1 LAGPPEPMGV
11 AVNYVLQNWS
21 FDPFVVV
28 VAFVVLLH
36 ELGLANLRRRS
47 TAARTRT
54 RRLRSLF
61 FYGGLALLL
70 ITVTSP
76 VDYWSSDYLFV
87 HMIEHIFIAFYAP
100 LLIVAGAPW
109 LPLVHGLPVGPR
121 RAVLRA
127 FLLGRRSRSWRALGR
142 FVTNPWTALLAFNA
156 TMVLWHLPAAFD
168 FAEQNQ
174 LAHIWLM
181 HASLFVTGMLFWL
194 QLVPSYPF
202 RMKAEPFWQI
212 GAILSTNVVMFVLA
226 MSMSLFTD
234 TSWYSV
240 YAHVPG
246 VTLSPYADQQIGAAV
261 LWVCG
266 DFWAIP
272 ALAVAIRRAM
282 DSPGGFSLGV
292 DRLLHHDPSP
302 TLEGLRT
309 STVPSSPVSDG
320 ASSVAQP
327 SALDPSR
334 QR

>member
-1 LAGPPEPMGV
+1 M
-11 AVNYVLQNWS
+11 NYVLKNWS

-28 VAFVVLLH
+28 VALVVLVH

-47 TAARTRT
+47 TSARTRS
-54 RRLRSLF
+54 RRLRSLL
-61 FYGGLALLL
+61 FYGGMALLL

-76 VDYWSSDYLFV
+76 IDYWSSRYLFV
-87 HMIEHIFIAFYAP
+87 HMTEHILIAFYAP

-109 LPLVHGLPVGPR
+109 LPLLHGLPVGPR
-121 RAVLRA
+121 RTLFRA
-127 FLLGRRSRSWRALGR
+127 LLLGRSRSAWRALGR
-142 FVTNPWTALLAFNA
+142 FVTNPWTALIGFNA
-156 TMVLWHLPAAFD
+156 VMVLWHLPAAFD
-168 FAEQNQ
+168 FAEENQ

-181 HASLFVTGMLFWL
+181 HASLFATGLLFWL

-202 RMKAEPFWQI
+202 RLKATPFWQI

-246 VTLSPYADQQIGAAV
+246 VTLSPYGDQQIAAAI

-266 DFWAIP
+266 DFWTIP

-282 DSPGGFSLGV
+282 ESEGGFSLGV
-292 DRLLHHDPSP
+292 DRFLHRDPSP
-302 TLEGLRT
+302 TLETFRA
-309 STVPSSPVSDG
+309 STIAPSSMPGSAPPV
-320 ASSVAQP
+320 VAP
-327 SALDPSR
+327 TELDRFS
-334 QR
+334 QN

>member
-1 LAGPPEPMGV
+1 MGV
-11 AVNYVLQNWS
+11 AVNYVLQNWT

-47 TAARTRT
+47 TAARTRS
-54 RRLRSLF
+54 RRLRSLL

-76 VDYWSSDYLFV
+76 IDYWSSDYLFV
-87 HMIEHIFIAFYAP
+87 HMVEHIFIAFYAP

-109 LPLVHGLPVGPR
+109 LPLLHGLPVVPR
-121 RAVLRA
+121 RALLRA
-127 FLLGRRSRSWRALGR
+127 FLLGRGSPAWRALGR
-142 FVTNPWTALLAFNA
+142 FVTNPWTALVSFNA
-156 TMVLWHLPAAFD
+156 AMVLWHLPAAFD
-168 FAEQNQ
+168 FAEQNP

-181 HASLFVTGMLFWL
+181 HASLFATGMLFWL

-234 TSWYSV
+234 TSWYAV

-266 DFWAIP
+266 DFWAVP

-292 DRLLHHDPSP
+292 DRFFHRDPGP
-302 TLEGLRT
+302 TLEALRASAVSPAAAPDRAYSAPT
-309 STVPSSPVSDG
+309 PSGSGRGPQAPEGGGS
-320 ASSVAQP
+320 
-327 SALDPSR
+327 
-334 QR
+334 